1 MTWKP
6 TANPPGGLYLVTGTR
21 TFGGWKPAQGRNRCS
36 PWVSACSLWR
46 FSKSSRLLIAAA
58 TAFSLS
64 APALA
69 QSQEDAARS
78 FSSSGLWASEIRDY
92 ASKSL
97 NNEQGLSVAAVPLN
111 GPGIDQY
118 VNADQLMNPGSI
130 MKLVT
135 TYAALELLGPRS

>member
-1 MTWKP
+1 MR
-6 TANPPGGLYLVTGTR
+6 L
-21 TFGGWKPAQGRNRCS
+21 QGSR
-36 PWVSACSLWR
+36 VSACSLWR

-135 TYAALELLGPRS
+135 TYAALELLGPNHHWNTDFLTDPWPIYLKFF